1 MSGFITLV
9 AQQIV
14 HLGSHEKGDNG
25 RKLRVVQAGEEFECP
40 VDEAKRLISR
50 GIAKR
55 PGQDAKPKVD
65 PEAEAEAKAKAD
77 AAAKLL
83 KEEVADTKKK

>member
-1 MSGFITLV
+1 MSGFVTLV

-25 RKLRVVQAGEEFECP
+25 RKLREIKAGDEFECP
-40 VDEAKRLISR
+40 ADEAKRLISR

-55 PGQDAKPKVD
+55 PGQDTKPKVD
-65 PEAEAEAKAKAD
+65 PDAAAEAQAKAD